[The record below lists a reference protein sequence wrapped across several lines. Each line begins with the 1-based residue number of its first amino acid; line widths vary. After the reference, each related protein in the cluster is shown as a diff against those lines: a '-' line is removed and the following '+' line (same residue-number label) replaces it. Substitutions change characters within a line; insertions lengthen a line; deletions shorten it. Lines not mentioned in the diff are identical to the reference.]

1 MLSFPQCTEALLLK
15 GIVSDKR
22 AINQDRTGNL
32 LEELEEMK
40 PNCTLFT
47 DSNQNKS
54 TARYYEWQR
63 RWIKEKCRRFY
74 CYPSF
79 FYRKLIQIMFLSHP
93 LSKPIMT
100 CPKKNQLNQV
110 KFFDIFVTPCRLIR
124 NFSII

>member
-54 TARYYEWQR
+54 TARYYE
-63 RWIKEKCRRFY
+63 
-74 CYPSF
+74 
-79 FYRKLIQIMFLSHP
+79 
-93 LSKPIMT
+93 
-100 CPKKNQLNQV
+100 
-110 KFFDIFVTPCRLIR
+110 
-124 NFSII
+124 